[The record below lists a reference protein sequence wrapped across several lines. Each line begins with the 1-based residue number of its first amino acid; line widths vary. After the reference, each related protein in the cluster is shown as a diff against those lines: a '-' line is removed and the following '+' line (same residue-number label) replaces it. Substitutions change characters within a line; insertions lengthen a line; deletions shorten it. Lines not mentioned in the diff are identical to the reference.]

1 MDCSNVAVVIEYC
14 LSGCAQKKN
23 RRIAMRAR
31 LKFKGM
37 AGRHFLWSIESAF
50 FSAALCAPSV
60 SKALSSAST
69 TSLALAGMAMT
80 ALLANGLRP

>member
-1 MDCSNVAVVIEYC
+1 VVIEYC

-50 FSAALCAPSV
+50 FSAALCAPV
-60 SKALSSAST
+60 SFQGLVKRIDH
-69 TSLALAGMAMT
+69 LAGIGGDGDDGAASQRSSPLEAMD
-80 ALLANGLRP
+80 AL